1 MMEQKNKKQF
11 EAMKRKHADKVLWFR
26 TGDYFEVYN
35 EDAEKCAKVLGI
47 PAQAKDGWEYLTSFH
62 LCMLD
67 TYLPKMIR
75 AGFRIAICV
84 ELKK

>member
-1 MMEQKNKKQF
+1 MEQKIKKQF

-26 TGDYFEVYN
+26 TGDYFEAYN

-47 PAQAKDGWEYLTSFH
+47 SVQVKDGWDNLVSFH
-62 LCMLD
+62 LCMID
-67 TYLPKMIR
+67 SYLPKMIR
-75 AGFRIAICV
+75 AGYRIAICD